1 MSRSYVKVECLTEEV
16 FRRKAAGETNREIG
30 EHFGLSKEQVKQL
43 ATRQRRKQRLIE
55 NGYIPRPKGRP
66 RKDAADESVRQ
77 QNELAQLRMQVELL
91 RNFLSEAGRRRA

>member
-91 RNFLSEAGRRRA
+91 RNFLSEAGRR

>member
-1 MSRSYVKVECLTEEV
+1 MSRSYVKVESLAEEV

-30 EHFGLSKEQVKQL
+30 ESFGLTKRQIEQLVN
-43 ATRQRRKQRLIE
+43 RQHRKQRLIV

-66 RKDAADESVRQ
+66 RKDVADENIRQ

-91 RNFLSEAGRRRA
+91 RNFLSEVGRR

>member
-77 QNELAQLRMQVELL
+77 QNEIAQLSMQVELL
-91 RNFLSEAGRRRA
+91 RNFLSEVGRR

>member
-1 MSRSYVKVECLTEEV
+1 MSRNYVKVECLAEEV
-16 FRRKAAGETNREIG
+16 FQRKAAGETNREIG

-43 ATRQRRKQRLIE
+43 VTRQRRKQRLIE

-66 RKDAADESVRQ
+66 RKGATDESVRQ

-91 RNFLSEAGRRRA
+91 RNFLSEVGRR